1 MHHLFGL
8 TELGCDVPA
17 QAETAAC
24 QSVKEHIEQD
34 LTKDIWL
41 WSTRWCVTP
50 KPRSYGKRIARPR
63 RDERPYST
71 KVVPSGIRVSSA
83 EGGRMQSKLVG
94 AVLCAG
100 AAWVAYSRLR
110 ELPSFKSNYAN
121 APTKILIVGGGFG
134 GLAAARELARRRKLA
149 RLCWTG

>member
-8 TELGCDVPA
+8 TELACDVPA

-50 KPRSYGKRIARPR
+50 KPSARPR
-63 RDERPYST
+63 EVLGNEMQCAHELAERS
-71 KVVPSGIRVSSA
+71 REASSQGSQNLPIHRP
-83 EGGRMQSKLVG
+83 GGR
-94 AVLCAG
+94 
-100 AAWVAYSRLR
+100 
-110 ELPSFKSNYAN
+110 
-121 APTKILIVGGGFG
+121 LIMH
-134 GLAAARELARRRKLA
+134 
-149 RLCWTG
+149 